1 MAILNEVYVGRLP
14 EIEQML
20 SDIHAIREEYKKKG
34 NISILKT
41 TKIFEKH
48 VEEMWGFKAFLFDIY
63 ISSIPNAETHCA
75 GSCMDTELSDV
86 IQYTSKG
93 YRFAPES
100 NIAVISKIAS
110 CILSDDYFS
119 DEEILGL
126 LLHEI
131 GHSFVERSTKIN
143 ENMKAYRSS
152 LLSLYLLQ
160 ILLDICYLNP
170 FALKRDIGS
179 IKYIFS
185 NLTTISIKLKK
196 ITKNIPGL
204 RHISMSMSELG
215 TFIKENFKKWTTKI
229 SRSEYD
235 DNTLSNMQKYKK
247 EIEKKSQDEKLSVAR
262 ATERLSDDFA
272 NMYGF
277 GPYTITALLKMG
289 NPYRT
294 GPIDKDSV
302 TELQKKIDAC
312 ALSIITLIDD
322 HPNDYDRLLSMIE
335 GLEYDYKNL
344 KVDKKIKDQMKK
356 DIDALQKIKDD
367 IKKTKGLIKEYD
379 NKYIEKYAADS
390 INKGNSETKKEKQYN
405 DRHQINKDWEKKKIN
420 I

>member
-20 SDIHAIREEYKKKG
+20 NDIHNIREEYNKKG
-34 NISILKT
+34 NISVLKT
-41 TKIFEKH
+41 TKVFEKH
-48 VEEMWGFKAFLFDIY
+48 IEEMWGFKAFLFDIY
-63 ISSIPNAETHCA
+63 ISSVPNAETQCA
-75 GSCMDTELSDV
+75 GSCIDTELSNV
-86 IQYTSKG
+86 IQYTNKG

-100 NIAVISKIAS
+100 NISARSKIAS
-110 CILSDDYFS
+110 CVLSDDYFS
-119 DEEILGL
+119 DEEVLGI

-170 FALKRDIGS
+170 FALKRDMGS

-185 NLTTISIKLKK
+185 NLNTISVKLKK

-215 TFIKENFKKWTTKI
+215 TFIKDSFKKWSIAIT
-229 SRSEYD
+229 RNRYD
-235 DNTLSNMQKYKK
+235 NNTLSNMQKYKK
-247 EIEKKSQDEKLSVAR
+247 KVEKNPQDEKISAAR

-277 GPYTITALLKMG
+277 GQYMASGLLKMA

-302 TELQKKIDAC
+302 TDLQKKIDAC
-312 ALSIITLIDD
+312 ALSIITLIDGY
-322 HPNDYDRLLSMIE
+322 PSDYDRLLAMID
-335 GLEYDYKNL
+335 GLDYDYKNL

-367 IKKTKGLIKEYD
+367 IKKTKGLIKDYD

-390 INKGNSETKKEKQYN
+390 INKGNTETKKEKEYN
-405 DRHQINKDWEKKKIN
+405 NRSQINKDWEKRKIN